1 MVDLAPPIPGD
12 GWEDLEALHGD
23 LLATDIVY
31 PGGVASRVGMPA
43 HVANLKGR
51 DVVGLRVTDAGTPH
65 LARLGVAKSTAQ
77 AHRRALRQ
85 LSALP
90 EDLRDLPVGKALV
103 EWFSRVR
110 GERRWQWT
118 TTVTRMAS
126 THGAL
131 RLLPLY
137 TAAPHTILL
146 KQDPTWVMAM
156 RAAGQKARQQQPNQ
170 PKAATLEQVRR
181 AVELCPQVAVQ
192 NALRLSW
199 LTAGR
204 GGDILLLRPHNVTV
218 QGEALAVNFV
228 RGKTAKVRGPY
239 TVHTTLPPPEFLEFL
254 AAAVGAG
261 QHWLFPQV
269 KGAHLKDA
277 LRVVDPALEQRSLR
291 RGAIQA
297 LAASGLKDEE
307 LLHYSGHSSVQMLRR
322 YLNYGLRS
330 GEGARRA
337 VRAAALHL

>member
-1 MVDLAPPIPGD
+1 MAV
-12 GWEDLEALHGD
+12 
-23 LLATDIVY
+23 
-31 PGGVASRVGMPA
+31 
-43 HVANLKGR
+43 
-51 DVVGLRVTDAGTPH
+51 
-65 LARLGVAKSTAQ
+65 
-77 AHRRALRQ
+77 
-85 LSALP
+85 
-90 EDLRDLPVGKALV
+90 
-103 EWFSRVR
+103 
-110 GERRWQWT
+110 
-118 TTVTRMAS
+118 VTRMAS

-131 RLLPLY
+131 RLLPLH
-137 TAAPHTILL
+137 TAAPHTIML

-181 AVELCPQVAVQ
+181 AVELCPQTAVQ

-228 RGKTAKVRGPY
+228 RGKTAKVRGPC

-254 AAAVGAG
+254 AAAAG
-261 QHWLFPQV
+261 RHWLFPQV
-269 KGAHLKDA
+269 KGAHPKDA

-307 LLHYSGHSSVQMLRR
+307 LLHYNLSRCVSL
-322 YLNYGLRS
+322 LLT
-330 GEGARRA
+330 
-337 VRAAALHL
+337 